1 MAPALALPYRGDGS
15 DRPAGLVLPPA
26 RMPLSLSGRPLK
38 QWRYVGV
45 YGSRLM
51 LCVGVVRIGP
61 LPQVFWAVWDRE
73 RQALRERTR
82 WRGTVSLARGR
93 ALVRD
98 GGVAIDLVV
107 DGSAVAP
114 VETISP
120 HGDAWIWTRKQAAV
134 RVAGVVSLDG
144 ERIEVDELGCT
155 DDSAGYHARSTAWEW
170 SAGVGALTDGRA
182 VGWNLVT
189 GVHDADVGSERS
201 VWVDGAPV
209 EVPPVVFGDDLSSV
223 SWAGG
228 ASLAFSGEATRARH
242 DDLRVFRSDYT
253 QPFGTFTGTLPGN
266 LELAEGRGVM
276 ERHSAL
282 W

>member
-1 MAPALALPYRGDGS
+1 MALPYRGDGS
-15 DRPAGLVLPPA
+15 DRPAGLVVPPA
-26 RMPLSLSGRPLK
+26 RMPLSLGGRPLK

-73 RQALRERTR
+73 REALRERTR
-82 WRGTVSLARGR
+82 LRRARGSVSLARGR
-93 ALVRD
+93 VLVRD
-98 GGVAIDLVV
+98 GGVAIDLAI
-107 DGSAVAP
+107 DGSEVVP

-120 HGDAWIWTRKQAAV
+120 HGDAWIWTRKQGAV
-134 RVAGVVSLDG
+134 RATGVVTLDG

-170 SAGVGALTDGRA
+170 SAGVGSLPDGRA

-189 GVHDADVGSERS
+189 GVHDAEVGSERS
-201 VWVDGAPV
+201 IWVDGVPV
-209 EVPPVVFGDDLSSV
+209 EAPPVAFGADLESV
-223 SWAGG
+223 GWATGER
-228 ASLAFSGEATRARH
+228 LAFTAEATRARN
-242 DDLRVFRSDYT
+242 DDLRVFRSDYV
-253 QPFGTFTGTLPGN
+253 QPFGTFTGTLPGG
-266 LELAEGRGVM
+266 LELAAGRGVM
-276 ERHSAL
+276 ERHTAL

>member
-1 MAPALALPYRGDGS
+1 MALPFRGDGS
-15 DRPAGLVLPPA
+15 DRPAGFVVPPE
-26 RMPLSLSGRPLK
+26 RMPLSLGRRPLK

-73 RQALRERTR
+73 REALRERTR
-82 WRGTVSLARGR
+82 LRRARGSVSLAGGR
-93 ALVRD
+93 VHVRD

-107 DGSAVAP
+107 DGASVRP

-120 HGDAWIWTRKQAAV
+120 HGDAWIWTRKQGAV
-134 RVAGVVSLDG
+134 RATGVVSLDG

-170 SAGVGALTDGRA
+170 SAGVGALTDGRP

-189 GVHDADVGSERS
+189 GVHDAPVGSERS
-201 VWVDGAPV
+201 IWVDGVPV
-209 EVPPVVFGDDLSSV
+209 EAPPVEFGDDLTSV
-223 SWAGG
+223 GWETGERLDFTA
-228 ASLAFSGEATRARH
+228 EATRSRH
-242 DDLRVFRSDYT
+242 DDLRIFKSDYD
-253 QPFGTFTGTLPGN
+253 QPFGTFAGTLPGG
-266 LELAEGRGVM
+266 LELASARGVM